1 MTLSISG
8 LRPGS
13 LTSGIEPFRQ
23 RQREASSTVDADTV
37 TTNSRTPLTD
47 TDASALINGVQG
59 TLSTQRV
66 DALSAHSG
74 LDYTRAMKLLEGLE

>member
-8 LRPGS
+8 LRSGT
-13 LTSGIEPFRQ
+13 LTNGIPFQQ
-23 RQREASSTVDADTV
+23 RQREASIADTDTV

-47 TDASALINGVQG
+47 TDASTLMNGVQS

-74 LDYTRAMKLLEGLE
+74 LDYTRAMKLLEGLD